1 MFTVSLD
8 LNAHGLPASDPL
20 TVHGVGAWVHG
31 TTGIRYSF
39 HDPAIHFPGSDCP
52 VTGVLVADK
61 YIDPVYRDD
70 PASYDFDDEP
80 AVSVSLG
87 DPTAA
92 DVHDQMIEVG
102 DWGFSGYVVCSDLYL
117 NPGPHPDHADR
128 YPFEAG
134 TRVDGP
140 TYHLTASLLR
150 AAAADYVHRWK
161 TTNV

>member
-1 MFTVSLD
+1 MFTVTLD

-20 TVHGVGAWVHG
+20 TVFGTGAWVPG
-31 TTGIRYSF
+31 STSIRYTI

-52 VTGVLVADK
+52 ITGVLLVDK

-70 PASYDFDDEP
+70 PAGYDFDDEP

-87 DPTAA
+87 DPAA
-92 DVHDQMIEVG
+92 EDVHDQMIEVG

-128 YPFEAG
+128 YPFAAG
-134 TRVDGP
+134 TGVDGP
-140 TYHLTASLLR
+140 TYHLTAAFLR
-150 AAAADYVHRWK
+150 AAADDYVKRWK
-161 TTNV
+161 AITV